1 MLSLILS
8 IIFLILFIFLCIIG
22 FNSVLRSMIDNSLG
36 SENFSNINNSIINT
50 NIEDNS
56 IINPIDECKK
66 IDIESQESLNFQ
78 TTTNIPL
85 SPNYYKNYIGK
96 IYIDEPSNNNELKYG
111 LQCLKKNKLLYD
123 GIWDPIINK
132 DASYEYETWNLTNG
146 NIYDDYYCSN
156 KLLEINKPFP
166 ENYIDKS
173 ATPPIEKGY
182 YYTYFNDT
190 QNDVCDKEISCFPQ
204 IFNTGFGKIL

>member
-1 MLSLILS
+1 MLSLIIS
-8 IIFLILFIFLCIIG
+8 IIFLILFIFLSITG

-36 SENFSNINNSIINT
+36 QENFSNINNANKIQLD
-50 NIEDNS
+50 DNS
-56 IINPIDECKK
+56 IVNPIDECKK
-66 IDIESQESLNFQ
+66 IDVESQDNLNFQ

-85 SPNYYKNYIGK
+85 SPYHYKNYIGK
-96 IYIDEPSNNNELKYG
+96 IYMNNSSDNNELTIG
-111 LQCLKKNKLLYD
+111 SQCLKKNKLLYD
-123 GIWDPIINK
+123 GIWDPVINK
-132 DASYEYETWNLTNG
+132 DSSYEYETWNLTNG
-146 NIYDDYYCSN
+146 NIYDGYYCSN

-166 ENYIDKS
+166 KNYIDKS